1 MYDLSVSV
9 TAIGARS
16 GRQRVLI
23 CNDERHIAR
32 LLQVNLERQGHIVVC
47 AFDGGEAVERL
58 SEADGLS
65 LPLFDRV
72 VVDIMM
78 PIREGYEVLK
88 WIRSHDHTNN
98 LWVALMVSRL
108 PDDDLSER
116 IRYHPDKYLLK
127 PFNPLEVL
135 S

>member
-1 MYDLSVSV
+1 MSV
-9 TAIGARS
+9 TAIGAYG

-23 CNDERHIAR
+23 CDDERHIAR
-32 LLQVNLERQGHIVVC
+32 LLQVNLERQGHTVVC

-58 SEADGLS
+58 AEADGLS
-65 LPLFDRV
+65 LPLFDRAV
-72 VVDIMM
+72 LDAMM
-78 PIREGYEVLK
+78 PIMDGYEVLK
-88 WIRSHDHTNN
+88 WIRSHNHTKN

-116 IRYHPDKYLLK
+116 IPYRPDKYLLK

-135 S
+135 L